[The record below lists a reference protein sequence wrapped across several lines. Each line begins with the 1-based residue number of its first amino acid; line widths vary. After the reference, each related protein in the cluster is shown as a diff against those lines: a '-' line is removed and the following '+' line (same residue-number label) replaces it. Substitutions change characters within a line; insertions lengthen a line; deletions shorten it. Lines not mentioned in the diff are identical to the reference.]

1 MSKLKKVAIVG
12 GRGNGLVIAQVIED
26 MAKAC
31 HSIAVAGFLNDHE
44 PIGSLIGEYEV
55 IGRPREWKNLESGT
69 QVVFALLSVGK
80 MEERSDLLSALSVP
94 ENRLAT
100 LVHPT
105 ALVGSG
111 VSVGKGSVICSYVT
125 CQPGSSIGNNSIVRA
140 GANLGHDARVADF
153 VDIGP
158 NSTLCGYSDVAKGAH
173 IAPNSVVRDSVSV
186 GEFGVLSAGSVAL
199 KNIEPR
205 TVWMGNP
212 ARRVK

>member
-1 MSKLKKVAIVG
+1 MSEMKKIAIVG
-12 GRGNGLVIAQVIED
+12 GKGNGLVVAQVIED
-26 MAKAC
+26 MASVG
-31 HSIAVAGFLNDHE
+31 HNIAVAGFLNDHE
-44 PIGSLIGEYEV
+44 PIGSRIGEYEV
-55 IGRPREWKNLESGT
+55 IGRPREWKNLESDT
-69 QVVFALLSVGK
+69 QIVFALLSVGK
-80 MEERSDLLSALSVP
+80 MEERSDLLSALLVP
-94 ENRLAT
+94 EDRLET

-140 GANLGHDARVADF
+140 GANLGHDAKVADF

-158 NSTLCGYSDVAKGAH
+158 NCTLCGYSDVAKGAH
-173 IAPNSVVRDSVSV
+173 LAPNSVVRDSVSV

>member
-1 MSKLKKVAIVG
+1 MSEIKQVAIVG

-26 MAKAC
+26 MAGAG
-31 HSIAVAGFLNDHE
+31 HNIAVAGFLNDHE
-44 PIGSLIGEYEV
+44 LIGSRIGEYEV
-55 IGRPREWKNLESGT
+55 IGRPREWEKLEAGT
-69 QVVFALLSVGK
+69 QIVFALLSVGK
-80 MEERSDLLSALSVP
+80 MEERSDLISALSVP
-94 ENRLAT
+94 EDRLET

-105 ALVGSG
+105 ALVGAG
-111 VSVGKGSVICSYVT
+111 VSVGKGSVICSFVT
-125 CQPGSSIGNNSIVRA
+125 CQPGSSVGSNSIVRA
-140 GANLGHDARVADF
+140 GANLGHDAKVADF

-158 NSTLCGYSDVAKGAH
+158 NCTLCGYASVAKGAH
-173 IAPNSVVRDSVSV
+173 VAPNSVVRDSISV

>member
-1 MSKLKKVAIVG
+1 MSKIKKVAIVG
-12 GRGNGLVIAQVIED
+12 GRGNGLVVAQVIED
-26 MAKAC
+26 MAKAGN
-31 HSIAVAGFLNDHE
+31 SIAVAGFLNDHE

-55 IGRPREWKNLESGT
+55 IGRPREWKNLESDI
-69 QVVFALLSVGK
+69 QIVFALLSVGK
-80 MEERSDLLSALSVP
+80 MEERSNLLSALAVP
-94 ENRLAT
+94 EDRLAT

-105 ALVGSG
+105 ALLGFGASI
-111 VSVGKGSVICSYVT
+111 GKGSVICSYVT
-125 CQPGSSIGNNSIVRA
+125 CQPGSSVGNNSIVRA
-140 GANLGHDARVADF
+140 GANLGHDTKVADF

-158 NSTLCGYSDVAKGAH
+158 NCTLCGYSVVAKGAH
-173 IAPNSVVRDSVSV
+173 VAPNSVVRDSVSV

>member
-1 MSKLKKVAIVG
+1 MSEIRKIAIVG

-26 MAKAC
+26 MSNAG
-31 HSIAVAGFLNDHE
+31 HGIAVAGFLNDHE
-44 PIGSLIGEYEV
+44 PIGSFIGEYKV
-55 IGRPREWKNLESGT
+55 IGRPREWKNLESDT
-69 QVVFALLSVGK
+69 QIVFALLSVGK
-80 MEERSDLLSALSVP
+80 MEERSELLSALAVA
-94 ENRLAT
+94 ETRLAT
-100 LVHPT
+100 LIHPT

-111 VSVGKGSVICSYVT
+111 VSIGKGAVICPYVT

-140 GANLGHDARVADF
+140 GANLGHDAKVSDF

-158 NSTLCGYSDVAKGAH
+158 NCTLCGYSLVAKGAH

>member
-1 MSKLKKVAIVG
+1 MSEIKKVAIVG

-26 MAKAC
+26 MASAG
-31 HSIAVAGFLNDHE
+31 HNIAVAGFLNDHE
-44 PIGSLIGEYEV
+44 LIGSFIGEYEV
-55 IGRPREWKNLESGT
+55 IGRPGEWKNLESDV
-69 QVVFALLSVGK
+69 QIVFALLSVGK
-80 MEERSDLLSALSVP
+80 MEERSDLLAALAIP
-94 ENRLAT
+94 ESRLAT

-111 VSVGKGSVICSYVT
+111 VTVGKGSVICSYVT

-140 GANLGHDARVADF
+140 GANLGHDAKVADF

-158 NSTLCGYSDVAKGAH
+158 NCTLCGYSDVAKGAH

-199 KNIEPR
+199 KNIESKSS
-205 TVWMGNP
+205 WMGNP
-212 ARRVK
+212 ARKVK